1 MPLLAAIDQPLSGS
15 LNDPLTIR
23 VEGWLYGGDRHAEL
37 EAVEI
42 HGAGKLIG
50 RTSILL
56 PRPDVISY
64 HRLPAG
70 TLTGFALLANA
81 PELFDRTTV
90 QLQCCARFR
99 DGTLVEATA
108 RQIQLTRHDHRE
120 NHYGVLVK
128 PEESRLF
135 HRSDI
140 YTSGPSVSEI
150 NPDCLS
156 LIHRYLSPPAGR
168 VLDVG
173 CGFGG
178 YGRALRAE
186 GYDWFGVEVKESDCV
201 ELARLGLPH
210 QCVDRGPLPFAD
222 AAFDSAICVEVLEHI
237 AEPGPFLSEIR
248 RVTRRRVLFS
258 VPNLELIP
266 YLNRYVVVP
275 WHLLE
280 GDHKNFFTRPSLRAL
295 LGNYFRNVEV
305 LSYAPIPIQTPEA
318 LPLHNHLFAIC
329 EV

>member
-1 MPLLAAIDQPLSGS
+1 MSHLAAIDQPAAGS
-15 LNDPLTIR
+15 LNDPLALRI
-23 VEGWLYGGDRHAEL
+23 EGWVHAGNRHSEI

-42 HGAGKLIG
+42 RWAGRIVG
-50 RTSILL
+50 RTTILL
-56 PRPDVISY
+56 LRPDVNTY
-64 HRLPAG
+64 HRLPAE
-70 TLTGFALLANA
+70 TLTGFAVLTSA
-81 PELFDRTTV
+81 PELFDQSSV
-90 QLQCCARFR
+90 QLQCFVRFR
-99 DGTLVEATA
+99 SGEDVQAATQ
-108 RQIQLTRHDHRE
+108 QIRLCAHDHRE

-150 NPDCLS
+150 NPRCLE
-156 LIHRYLSPPAGR
+156 LVHRYLRPPQGR

-178 YGRALRAE
+178 YGRALIAE
-186 GYDWFGVEVKESDCV
+186 GYDWFGVEVKESDCA
-201 ELARLGLPH
+201 ELARVGLPH
-210 QCVDRGPLPFAD
+210 QRVDGGPLPFAD
-222 AAFDSAICVEVLEHI
+222 GSVDSTICIEVLEHI
-237 AEPGPFLSEIR
+237 ATPEIFLAEIR

-266 YLNRYVVVP
+266 YLNRYAVVP

-295 LGNYFRNVEV
+295 LNRFFRNVEV
-305 LSYAPIPIQTPEA
+305 LSYSPIPVTTPEG
-318 LPLHNHLFAIC
+318 LPLDNHLFAIC